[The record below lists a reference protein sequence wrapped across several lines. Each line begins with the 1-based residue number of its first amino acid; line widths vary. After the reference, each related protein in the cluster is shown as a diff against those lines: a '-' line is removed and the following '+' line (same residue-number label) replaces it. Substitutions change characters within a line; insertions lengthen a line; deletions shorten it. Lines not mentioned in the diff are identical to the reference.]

1 MSVGTVTRQSPQALP
16 APRLFTRA
24 EYHRL
29 AEANLFF
36 QERVE
41 LLNGVIVA
49 MSPQNSPHAGTIHRL
64 LRILLHLLG
73 TDVAIRVQAPIILD
87 DWSEPEPD
95 LALCQPDPHDYT
107 REHPHAAQVLL
118 VIEVA
123 DTSLT
128 YDRSEKA
135 AAYAARGIP
144 EYWIVNLPERQVEVR
159 TAPDRAAQRYRQI
172 LLASTGETLAL
183 LGHQTLSVAAVL
195 PPG

>member
-1 MSVGTVTRQSPQALP
+1 MPLGTVTHQSPQALP

-64 LRILLHLLG
+64 LRILVPLLG

-95 LALCQPDPHDYT
+95 LALCQPDPHDYI

-135 AAYAARGIP
+135 TAYAASGIP

-183 LGHQTLSVAAVL
+183 PGQQTLSVAAVL